1 MAVDRTKVVIQEQL
15 STDRPFLA
23 LAQSIKQWT
32 EGKRIEAVDTLTQTI
47 SDPPTQTE
55 VAALQSKI
63 NELIIKLR
71 SDNSNILDS

>member
-1 MAVDRTKVVIQEQL
+1 MAIDRTRIVIAEQL
-15 STDRPFLA
+15 STNRVLLA
-23 LAQSIKQWT
+23 MLQSVKQWT